1 MKLNKFALT
10 LTAAALLPTLAYAAT
25 DEVAA
30 SFERDLQRSITT
42 EPIVAVAKAWSDP
55 LDIVNH
61 TLNEETDAV
70 VASFDRD
77 LYRKP
82 VNFPAT
88 IASATDPLT
97 EAIKVAL
104 YGTTDQVVA
113 SFERDLRRIPTTTSG
128 TLLAGEADP
137 LRAIN
142 VALWN
147 DLGDKPVAHA
157 AIAGSHRHGG

>member
-10 LTAAALLPTLAYAAT
+10 LTAAALLPTFAYAGG

-30 SFERDLQRSITT
+30 SFERDLQRGFTIES
-42 EPIVAVAKAWSDP
+42 PVVVARTWSDP
-55 LDIVNH
+55 LDIVN
-61 TLNEETDAV
+61 TILNKETDAV

-77 LYRKP
+77 LYREP
-82 VNFPAT
+82 VNFALAVTAT
-88 IASATDPLT
+88 ADPLDAINIAFRSVVANAILASFQRDLYREGANVVTVASSATDPLN
-97 EAIKVAL
+97 V
-104 YGTTDQVVA
+104 
-113 SFERDLRRIPTTTSG
+113 
-128 TLLAGEADP
+128 
-137 LRAIN
+137 IN